1 MWIGAALILVA
12 VLTAVALM
20 APERTPKAQG
30 PSNVP
35 VRIEKAPKPVRLTS
49 LDEAAA
55 LRVASQFISSAVARK
70 NLDHSW
76 SLAAQEL
83 RSGLTRHEWDKGQLP
98 VSPFAV
104 GRKSWKFDYADSQGV
119 GWTVTLYP
127 AKHSS
132 QRAEDFQIG
141 LHPLGS
147 GERRR
152 WVVDYWQ
159 AAPTGAAALSATP
172 SGGGP
177 AAAAAPK
184 AKESKAWLLLPL
196 LLLSSIVLIP
206 IAVVGVNSYRAH
218 RSRALM
224 RR

>member
-1 MWIGAALILVA
+1 MLLFVIAGLTVV
-12 VLTAVALM
+12 VLE

-30 PSNVP
+30 PSGGP
-35 VRIEKAPKPVRLTS
+35 VRVEKAPTPVRLTS
-49 LDEAAA
+49 RDEAAA

-70 NLDHSW
+70 NVDRSW

-83 RSGLTRHEWDKGQLP
+83 RSGLTRHEWDQGRLP
-98 VSPFAV
+98 VSPFSV

-127 AKHSS
+127 AKPSP
-132 QRAEDFQIG
+132 QPPQDFQIG

-147 GERRR
+147 GTRRH

-159 AAPTGAAALSATP
+159 ASPTGAAALSATP

-177 AAAAAPK
+177 VAAAPK
-184 AKESKAWLLLPL
+184 AKESRAWLLLPL
-196 LLLSSIVLIP
+196 ALLSLIVLIP
-206 IAVVGVNSYRAH
+206 IALVGVGSYRGYRA
-218 RSRALM
+218 RALM